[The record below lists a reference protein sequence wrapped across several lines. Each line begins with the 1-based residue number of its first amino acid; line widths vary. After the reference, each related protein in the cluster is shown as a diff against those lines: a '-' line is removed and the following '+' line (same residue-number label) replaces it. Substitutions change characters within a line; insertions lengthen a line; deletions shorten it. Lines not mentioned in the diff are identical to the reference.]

1 MIFKCLS
8 LSFLLGE
15 NKMCYLQ
22 KESYSYILNFVLREL
37 VCFYLCFK
45 WVWFNKDSTFA
56 MLYNFLL

>member
-1 MIFKCLS
+1 MIFKWLS

-37 VCFYLCFK
+37 V
-45 WVWFNKDSTFA
+45 
-56 MLYNFLL
+56 FLSVF